1 MKGGS
6 ALNKPNADRTDEEI
20 VALFF
25 ERDQR
30 ALEQTA
36 RKYGKLILS
45 VCRNILQNDEDAEE
59 CRNGVYLT
67 VWQSI
72 PPEKPQCFPAFLTR
86 VSRNAAIDMQRSK
99 SRIKRRGDR
108 EPLPPE
114 ELSELLANDGTTES
128 KFEEKE
134 LARIINRFLE
144 DLNVDERRLFML
156 RFYHEMNTADIAK
169 LFGISRRAVYMR
181 LDAVKDKFRI
191 TLEKEGY
198 VP

>member
-1 MKGGS
+1 M
-6 ALNKPNADRTDEEI
+6 NKPNADRTDEEI

-59 CRNGVYLT
+59 CRNSVYFA

-72 PPEKPQCFPAFLTR
+72 PPEKPKCFPAFLTR

-99 SRIKRRGDR
+99 ARIKRRGDR
-108 EPLPPE
+108 DPLPPE
-114 ELSELLANDGTTES
+114 ELSDLFADSGTIES
-128 KFEEKE
+128 KLEEKE
-134 LARIINRFLE
+134 LARIINRFLGE
-144 DLNVDERRLFML
+144 LDADGRRLFVL
-156 RFYHEMNTADIAK
+156 RFYYEMNTADIAK
-169 LFGISRRAVYMR
+169 LFGVSRRSVYMR
-181 LDAVKDKFRI
+181 LDSVKNKFRI

-198 VP
+198 DP